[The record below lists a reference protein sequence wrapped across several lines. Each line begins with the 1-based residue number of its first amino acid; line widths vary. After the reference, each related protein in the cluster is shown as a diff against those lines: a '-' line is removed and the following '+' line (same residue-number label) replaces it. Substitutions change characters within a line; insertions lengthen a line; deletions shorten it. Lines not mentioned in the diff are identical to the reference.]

1 MSDLPNTVTKEQL
14 DDLVAKS
21 KIEYAVFGKK
31 LTVAVITLPSKFK
44 VTGEA
49 SCVDAKNFNK
59 ELGETYALENAVKK
73 LWELEGYLLAER
85 LHRRAECL
93 ENQTGENLP
102 VKCTAPADPDHE
114 LTEDEVATL
123 ASGGSLCDCGVIDFT
138 ADDQSAHPIQ
148 KGDFVDFGTALHLM
162 ELGER
167 VQRKGWNGKGMFVY
181 IVPAASYPA
190 QRNAKGVLVGD
201 YPDDMV
207 PYSSYIALKS
217 ASGEVVPWTISQ
229 SDALAID
236 WVLAS

>member
-1 MSDLPNTVTKEQL
+1 MSELPNTVTKEQL
-14 DDLVAKS
+14 DDLVARS
-21 KIEYAVFGKK
+21 KVEYAVFGKK

-59 ELGETYALENAVKK
+59 ELGETYALENAIKK

-85 LHRRAECL
+85 LHRR
-93 ENQTGENLP
+93 TLP
-102 VKCTAPADPDHE
+102 AGCIAPANPDHE
-114 LTEDEVATL
+114 LTENEINTL
-123 ASGGSLCDCGVIDFT
+123 NSGGSLCGCTWIELDGT
-138 ADDQSAHPIQ
+138 EHPI
-148 KGDFVDFGTALHLM
+148 KEGDSVDFGTALQLM

-167 VQRKGWNGKGMFVY
+167 VMREGWNGKGMFVY

-229 SDALAID
+229 SDALATD
-236 WVLAS
+236 WCLA

>member
-1 MSDLPNTVTKEQL
+1 MADLQNTVTKEHL
-14 DDLVAKS
+14 DNLVAKS
-21 KIEYAVFGKK
+21 SVEYAVFDNK
-31 LTVAVITLPSKFK
+31 LTVAVITLPNKFK

-59 ELGETYALENAVKK
+59 ELGEKYALEKAVEN

-85 LHRRAECL
+85 LYHRNEWL
-93 ENQTGENLP
+93 ENQTGDFP
-102 VKCTAPADPDHE
+102 VKCTASADPDHE
-114 LTEDEVATL
+114 LTENEVATL
-123 ASGGSLCDCGVIDFT
+123 ASGGSLCDCCEFVDGD
-138 ADDQSAHPIQ
+138 SEHPI
-148 KGDFVDFGTALHLM
+148 KEGDLVDFGTALHLM

-167 VQRKGWNGKGMFVY
+167 VQREGWNGKGMFVY

-229 SDALAID
+229 SDALATD
-236 WVLAS
+236 WQLV